1 MRGHIPGLET
11 PHPLGAMLPGVYQ
24 GDDFAQRF
32 TSGLDEVLAPVQ
44 CTLDNLAAYFDPRT
58 APEDFLAFLS
68 WWVAIYMEQSWSVP
82 RRRQVLLRA
91 VEIHRRRATAGGV
104 RDAVA
109 LVLDAPVEVQE
120 NGAAAWS
127 QRPGSD
133 LPGRP
138 EPELVVRIDLPELS
152 PLEMRRVQALVAR
165 VKPAHVPHR
174 IELGPV
180 GPPGSTAASDE
191 AIAAMPTPLAE
202 GLPTDEVRDHP
213 EEGTQ

>member
-11 PHPLGAMLPGVYQ
+11 PHRLGAMLPGVYQ

-44 CTLDNLAAYFDPRT
+44 CTLDNIDAYFDPRT
-58 APEDFLAFLS
+58 APEDFLEFLS
-68 WWVAIYMEQSWSVP
+68 WWVGITLEQSWSVQ

-109 LVLDAPVEVQE
+109 LVLDAPVEVEE
-120 NGAAAWS
+120 NGSAAWS

-138 EPELVVRIDLPELS
+138 EPELVVRIDLPELT

-165 VKPAHVPHR
+165 VKPAHMPHR
-174 IELGPV
+174 IELGRVRPT
-180 GPPGSTAASDE
+180 GSTMTADE
-191 AIAAMPTPLAE
+191 AAAAMPVPRAE
-202 GLPTDEVRDHP
+202 GPPTDEGRDHP